1 MNFNWVNTHKRW
13 WSFRYKFIHSRCN
26 QFHVLGLKNEEYL
39 SKMCLVFTR
48 TLYLKRTKFCAI
60 SLLEF
65 VPKRPNENAYWY
77 KKALVGFSRCHF
89 SIPLLYKNLRWLLF
103 SYNHVTNKVNH
114 HTYQSGISYNNWI
127 ELLNKMLEC
136 NHSNGI
142 NQLVWFF
149 ALWEIKSSTFC
160 LTISAFSFFFTR
172 S

>member
-1 MNFNWVNTHKRW
+1 
-13 WSFRYKFIHSRCN
+13 
-26 QFHVLGLKNEEYL
+26 
-39 SKMCLVFTR
+39 MCLVFTR

-89 SIPLLYKNLRWLLF
+89 SIPLLYINLRWLLF
-103 SYNHVTNKVNH
+103 SYNHVTNKINH
-114 HTYQSGISYNNWI
+114 HTYQYGISYNNWI

-149 ALWEIKSSTFC
+149 ALWEIKSSTNYQYIFIFLPEVKC
-160 LTISAFSFFFTR
+160 LFLVKWLSWVLLFLTFYFHL
-172 S
+172 

>member
-1 MNFNWVNTHKRW
+1 
-13 WSFRYKFIHSRCN
+13 
-26 QFHVLGLKNEEYL
+26 
-39 SKMCLVFTR
+39 MCLVFTR

-103 SYNHVTNKVNH
+103 SYNHVTNKINH

-149 ALWEIKSSTFC
+149 ALWEVKSSTFC
-160 LTISAFSFFFTR
+160 LTISAFSFFFYEKLSVYFWLSDLVGYCVSWRFIFTFR
-172 S
+172 SGSRIAVQDGAKA